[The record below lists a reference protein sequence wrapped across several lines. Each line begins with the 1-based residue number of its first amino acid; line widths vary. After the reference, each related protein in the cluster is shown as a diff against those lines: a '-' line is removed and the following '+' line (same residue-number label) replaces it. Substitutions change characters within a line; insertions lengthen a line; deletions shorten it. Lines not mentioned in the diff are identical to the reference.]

1 MPNHFCRFVA
11 LLIAIRKRKRKNGHF
26 SCLVPMAY
34 GCGTNGTK
42 ETRPTSPLQFAKQ
55 AKCFD
60 VCNRATKDTQHTH
73 TYLQIVCVA
82 LDRVVLLRSFLSD
95 ELMTSYVELAKVF
108 HGGIL
113 EYVLI
118 FLPPPRVLANCP
130 CCPVGLPSHD
140 IDKYQATG
148 LHGIV
153 WLDKFYR
160 L

>member
-1 MPNHFCRFVA
+1 MAAEPMEPKKHAQHHLFNLLNRPSVLMFAIGPQKIPN
-11 LLIAIRKRKRKNGHF
+11 
-26 SCLVPMAY
+26 
-34 GCGTNGTK
+34 
-42 ETRPTSPLQFAKQ
+42 
-55 AKCFD
+55 
-60 VCNRATKDTQHTH
+60 HTH

-118 FLPPPRVLANCP
+118 FLPPRRVLANCP

-153 WLDKFYR
+153 GLDKFYR